1 MANIN
6 TIKSVAE
13 QNNLKHSDPW
23 GFALSKI
30 SRGASP
36 DIEDGDKYYRIPNS
50 EPLSVY
56 MRRFPQAK
64 TVSIEEI
71 NTPSKTQRVL
81 HFVDYKFRVIHST
94 QNVELIDDEIFIS
107 LPRQETTCWNW
118 LLHKMFGRRLQTRH
132 QMKFKANFRA
142 SVF

>member
-1 MANIN
+1 MANVH
-6 TIKSVAE
+6 TIKTTDN
-13 QNNLKHSDPW
+13 QNVLKNSDPW
-23 GFALSKI
+23 AYALSKI

-56 MRRFPQAK
+56 MRRYPQAK
-64 TVSIEEI
+64 TVSIEEV
-71 NTPSKTQRVL
+71 NTPTQTKRVL
-81 HFVDYKFRVIHST
+81 HLVDYKFRVIHST
-94 QNVELIDDEIFIS
+94 QNVELINDEIFIS
-107 LPRQETTCWNW
+107 LPRQEASCYQWAI
-118 LLHKMFGRRLQTRH
+118 HKLFGRRLQTRH